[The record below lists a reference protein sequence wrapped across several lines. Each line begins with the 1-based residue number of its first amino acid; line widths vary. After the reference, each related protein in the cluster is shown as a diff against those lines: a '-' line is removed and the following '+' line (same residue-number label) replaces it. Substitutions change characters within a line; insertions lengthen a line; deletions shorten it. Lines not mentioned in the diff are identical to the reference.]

1 MIQEVR
7 RNVSEF
13 SRIKVML
20 KKTSGWFRFI
30 GTTRFVK
37 KLSKLLYNVSI
48 EPSEYICIQAQVWC
62 TGFVSVLIFPISPI
76 L

>member
-37 KLSKLLYNVSI
+37 NYLNCFTMLVLYHLNIFV
-48 EPSEYICIQAQVWC
+48 YRLKYGVQVLYV
-62 TGFVSVLIFPISPI
+62 F
-76 L
+76 